1 MKITSQELISGNEW
15 LYKCISD
22 TLTVEMIDDAKD
34 NHGFSYDIKMIVNGH
49 ECEPTLL
56 NNLIENIVSYIEAE
70 ALDIVNTRMQFT
82 VDKAK
87 KLEDLVQEASDKIR
101 DEFNL
106 EQK

>member
-1 MKITSQELISGNEW
+1 MKITSQELISGNQW
-15 LYKCISD
+15 LHKCISD
-22 TLTVEMIDDAKD
+22 
-34 NHGFSYDIKMIVNGH
+34 
-49 ECEPTLL
+49 
-56 NNLIENIVSYIEAE
+56 
-70 ALDIVNTRMQFT
+70 ALT